1 MNYTRKWLLLLPI
14 LCYAFLT
21 RAQNPV
27 VNLSTEFEVP
37 GDGWDKLLQL
47 KNGNTCYLH
56 FSRTAGLEV
65 RMYNNKREQLSSD
78 TLQTNLWNSR
88 DLENTEIDAIFQING
103 QPVLFLQQL
112 VNDTPRIFR
121 LVLNENTGKLQQE
134 QLLGELPSVRLK
146 TAFAQNNVA
155 SHDCFVEKDQ
165 RSDYYAVAFFA
176 GHEILPGENVKRR
189 IVVRHYSPQ
198 HELINTGYFYM
209 QDSAFAYFS
218 YIHMAVQDSRDVYLA
233 TTGFNTKKRNNSS
246 WSKVVLSRLTP
257 DSTAFSHNVIAYTHN
272 YDNVSG
278 LVKTVP
284 AFKEVRLL
292 LFVPSERKGGNSG
305 TLMNIFT
312 EEGKLRKH
320 PVLSYPELSRNVE
333 TNLNYKDKYEGIPQ
347 NWIMNNDGSSTI
359 MMENL
364 SYFRQGNNQL
374 ANMHSNMGDAG
385 VAELD
390 TLGKEDATWSLS
402 KYQVITGTCQ
412 PFFQHRRSKSEWSFR
427 NKIAALN
434 LNPYVSYDF
443 LNFPDV
449 TFMLFNDYLQ
459 YLDTGGSDRVK
470 KPLKF
475 ADDASFV
482 CYRYYNK
489 KIERMYLFGM
499 PEVNKRYA
507 CMLGA
512 SDYNAATRTYATILL
527 KREGT
532 VKKAAIA
539 WIGF

>member
-1 MNYTRKWLLLLPI
+1 MKYISKLLLLFPI
-14 LCYAFLT
+14 LCYAFT
-21 RAQNPV
+21 SSAQNPV

-56 FSRTAGLEV
+56 FGRNAGLEV
-65 RMYNNKREQLSSD
+65 RMYNNKREQISGD
-78 TLQTNLWNSR
+78 TLQTALWNSR
-88 DLENTEIDAIFQING
+88 DLENTEIDAIYQING
-103 QPVLFLQQL
+103 QPVIFLQQL
-112 VNDTPRIFR
+112 VNDTPRVFR
-121 LVLNENTGKLQQE
+121 LVLNENNGKLVQE
-134 QLLGELPSVRLK
+134 LQLGELPSVKLK
-146 TAFAQNNVA
+146 TAYAQNNVA
-155 SHDCFVEKDQ
+155 SHDCFIEKDQ
-165 RSDYYAVAFFA
+165 RSDYYAVAFFS

-189 IVVRHYSPQ
+189 IIVQHYSPK
-198 HELINTGYFYM
+198 HELVNTGYFYM
-209 QDSAFAYFS
+209 QDSTFAYFS
-218 YIHMAVQDSRDVYLA
+218 YIHMAVEDSRDVYIA
-233 TTGFNTKKRNNSS
+233 STGFNTKRKGGES
-246 WSKVVLSRLTP
+246 WSKVLLSRLTP

-272 YDNVSG
+272 YCDVSG

-284 AFKEVRLL
+284 AYKEVRLL

-333 TNLNYKDKYEGIPQ
+333 NNLNYKDRYEGVPQ
-347 NWIMNNDGSSTI
+347 NWTMNNDGTSTI
-359 MMENL
+359 MLENL
-364 SYFRQGNNQL
+364 SYFKQGNNQL

-385 VAELD
+385 VADLD

-412 PFFQHRRSKSEWSFR
+412 PFFQQRRSKSEWSFR

-434 LNPYVSYDF
+434 LNTYVSYDF

-459 YLDTGGSDRVK
+459 YLDTGGSDKVK

-475 ADDASFV
+475 AEDANFV

-499 PEVNKRYA
+499 PEVTKRYA

-512 SDYNAATRTYATILL
+512 SDYNAGSRTYATILL